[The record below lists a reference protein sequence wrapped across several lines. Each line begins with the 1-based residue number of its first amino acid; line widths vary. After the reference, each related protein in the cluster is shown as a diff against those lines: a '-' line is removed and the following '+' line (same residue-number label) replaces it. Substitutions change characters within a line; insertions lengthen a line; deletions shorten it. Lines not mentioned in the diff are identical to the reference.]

1 MGWLVLP
8 AISFLLLAA
17 HFLRDGHW
25 PMMLLALGCMGLLA
39 VPRPWA
45 AHLIMVALFAA
56 ALVWLYS
63 LVSMAMMRWTMDL
76 PFLRLSVILS
86 AVILLTVGSICVLTD
101 RRLQSF
107 YGLGSRGSDR

>member
-8 AISFLLLAA
+8 AISFLMLAA

-25 PMMLLALGCMGLLA
+25 PMMLLALGSMGLLA

-45 AHLIMVALFAA
+45 AHLIRVALFAG
-56 ALVWLYS
+56 ALVWLDS
-63 LVSMAMMRWTMDL
+63 LVSMATMRWTMDL

-86 AVILLTVGSICVLTD
+86 AVVLLTVGSIFVFAH

-107 YGLGSRGSDR
+107 YGLGSPGWNQ